1 MIKIEKY
8 TLRDGQT
15 GWQARFQLDEGDV
28 SETVHTRRFSCAKYG
43 EQAFQKALDW
53 IERQYYQP
61 ETSAFDDVSEKV
73 ESENSTLS

>member
-15 GWQARFQLDEGDV
+15 GWQARFQLEEGDT

-43 EQAFQKALDW
+43 ALAFQKALEW

-61 ETSAFDDVSEKV
+61 ETAVFDEVSGQAD
-73 ESENSTLS
+73 